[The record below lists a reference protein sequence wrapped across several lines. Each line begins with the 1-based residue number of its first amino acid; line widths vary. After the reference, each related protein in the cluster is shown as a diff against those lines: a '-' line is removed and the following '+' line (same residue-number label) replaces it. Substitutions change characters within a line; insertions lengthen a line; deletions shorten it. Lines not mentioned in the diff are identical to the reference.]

1 MIIWASEYTG
11 IKDYKAFF
19 IKKKLKFIQ
28 LIELAR
34 CRFYIKCTR
43 CLQEISFKTD
53 PKNTDYEIEAGATR
67 NFMALKL
74 GEFAF
79 HGVEENWKFFN
90 HSFDFFIAEEQAQRE
105 EDEEKEEEATNPM
118 KLLEKRTQQSK
129 QELELLESL
138 EELKDLN
145 RRQQAIDF
153 DSMLEQYDT
162 ETARQR
168 TIKEQEELDEEYVKS
183 IFSNKPTTST
193 VVEEEII
200 ELDEEEE
207 APKKKFKTDDKD
219 PAAELVIL

>member
-1 MIIWASEYTG
+1 
-11 IKDYKAFF
+11 
-19 IKKKLKFIQ
+19 
-28 LIELAR
+28 
-34 CRFYIKCTR
+34 
-43 CLQEISFKTD
+43 
-53 PKNTDYEIEAGATR
+53 
-67 NFMALKL
+67 MALKL
-74 GEFAF
+74 
-79 HGVEENWKFFN
+79 
-90 HSFDFFIAEEQAQRE
+90 AEEQAQRE

-162 ETARQR
+162 EAARQR

-183 IFSNKPTTST
+183 IFSNKPSTST

-200 ELDEEEE
+200 ELDNEEV
-207 APKKKFKTDDKD
+207 PKKKFKADDRD
-219 PAAELVIL
+219 PAAELVRLSFAPLKTYYYFFFSN